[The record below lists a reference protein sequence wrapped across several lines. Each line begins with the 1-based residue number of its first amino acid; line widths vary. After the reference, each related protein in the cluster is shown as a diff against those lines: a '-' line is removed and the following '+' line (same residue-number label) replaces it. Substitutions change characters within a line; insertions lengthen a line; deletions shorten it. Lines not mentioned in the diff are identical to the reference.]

1 MKDNY
6 GHYLTLLVG
15 GDCEGLR
22 EILEKVARG
31 EISVD
36 EAERLL
42 KIFAIEEVGNLA
54 KIDVGRELRKGVPEI
69 IFAEGKTVEELAKIA
84 VKTVNEAGRAIIS
97 KASKEH
103 VEKLADLMP
112 EGVKFQV
119 HDEARIILI
128 KRKDFRTHDSGG
140 RVGILAAGTADVP
153 VAEEAKVIAEEM
165 GCQVL
170 TAYDVGVAGIHRLL
184 DPLRGMIAWDA
195 DVLIVV
201 AGREGA
207 LPSVVAGMVDV
218 PVIAV
223 PTSSGYGFGARGL
236 SALMAMLQSCSLG
249 LAVVNIDGGVP
260 AGVTASI
267 IANRVAKYRKRAGLN
282 ASRELGNPHF

>member
-1 MKDNY
+1 
-6 GHYLTLLVG
+6 
-15 GDCEGLR
+15 LR
-22 EILEKVARG
+22 EILEKVAKG

-42 KIFAIEEVGNLA
+42 KIFAIEEIDNLA
-54 KIDVGRELRKGVPEI
+54 KIDVGREFRKGVPEI

-84 VKTVNEAGRAIIS
+84 AKMVDERGRAIIS
-97 KASKEH
+97 RASKEH
-103 VEKLADLMP
+103 MEKIADLIP
-112 EGVKFQV
+112 EGIRLQI
-119 HDEARIILI
+119 HDKARIIVI
-128 KRKDFRTHDSGG
+128 KRKDFRIDNTGG
-140 RVGILAAGTADVP
+140 RVGILAAGTADVS

-170 TAYDVGVAGIHRLL
+170 TAYDVGVAGIQRLL
-184 DPLRGMIAWDA
+184 KPLKDMIAWDA

-223 PTSSGYGFGARGL
+223 PTSSGYGLGGKGL

-260 AGVTASI
+260 AGVIASI
-267 IANRVAKYRKRAGLN
+267 IANRIAKYRKKAL
-282 ASRELGNPHF
+282 PQ

>member
-1 MKDNY
+1 M
-6 GHYLTLLVG
+6 
-15 GDCEGLR
+15 
-22 EILEKVARG
+22 
-31 EISVD
+31 
-36 EAERLL
+36 
-42 KIFAIEEVGNLA
+42 
-54 KIDVGRELRKGVPEI
+54 
-69 IFAEGKTVEELAKIA
+69 
-84 VKTVNEAGRAIIS
+84 
-97 KASKEH
+97 
-103 VEKLADLMP
+103 EKLANLIP
-112 EGVKFQV
+112 EDMKLQI
-119 HDEARIILI
+119 HDKARIIII
-128 KRKDFRTHDSGG
+128 KRGDFRVDDAGG

-184 DPLRGMIAWDA
+184 KSLKDMIAWSV

-207 LPSVVAGMVDV
+207 LPSVVAGIVDV

-223 PTSSGYGFGARGL
+223 PTSSGYGFGSKGL

-260 AGVTASI
+260 AGALASI
-267 IANRVAKYRKRAGLN
+267 IANRIANYRKKAHIVF
-282 ASRELGNPHF
+282 S

>member
-1 MKDNY
+1 M
-6 GHYLTLLVG
+6 
-15 GDCEGLR
+15 R
-22 EILEKVARG
+22 EILEKVAKG

-42 KIFAIEEVGNLA
+42 KIFAIEEIDNLA
-54 KIDVGRELRKGVPEI
+54 KIDVGREFRKGVPEI

-84 VKTVNEAGRAIIS
+84 AKMVDERGRAIIS
-97 KASKEH
+97 RASKEH
-103 VEKLADLMP
+103 MEKIADLIP
-112 EGVKFQV
+112 EGIRLQI
-119 HDEARIILI
+119 HDKARIIVI
-128 KRKDFRTHDSGG
+128 KRKDFRIDNTGG
-140 RVGILAAGTADVP
+140 RVGILAAGTADVS

-170 TAYDVGVAGIHRLL
+170 TAYDVGVAGIQRLL
-184 DPLRGMIAWDA
+184 KPLKDMIAWDA

-223 PTSSGYGFGARGL
+223 PTSSGYGLGGKGL

-260 AGVTASI
+260 AGVIASI
-267 IANRVAKYRKRAGLN
+267 IANRIAKYRKKAL
-282 ASRELGNPHF
+282 PQ

>member
-1 MKDNY
+1 
-6 GHYLTLLVG
+6 
-15 GDCEGLR
+15 LR

-42 KIFAIEEVGNLA
+42 RIFAIEEIDNLA
-54 KIDVGRELRKGVPEI
+54 RIDVGRGFRKGVPEI
-69 IFAEGKTVEELAKIA
+69 IFAEGKTVEELVKIA
-84 VKTVNEAGRAIIS
+84 AKMVNETGRAIIS
-97 KASKEH
+97 RASKEH
-103 VEKLADLMP
+103 MERLADLIP
-112 EGVKFQV
+112 EGMRLQV
-119 HDEARIILI
+119 HDKARIVIM
-128 KRKDFRTHDSGG
+128 KRGDFRVDDAGG

-184 DPLRGMIAWDA
+184 TPLKEMIARDV

-223 PTSSGYGFGARGL
+223 PTSSGYGLGGKGL

-260 AGVTASI
+260 AGAIASI
-267 IANRVAKYRKRAGLN
+267 IANRIAKYRK
-282 ASRELGNPHF
+282 